1 MSKKMSQAVELVGI
15 AYLALSLV
23 LSILGYIKKGKNYSD
38 TALGSKHD

>member
-1 MSKKMSQAVELVGI
+1 MSKKMSQAVEIVGI

-38 TALGSKHD
+38 SALGQKPE